1 MPSSLTKPIY
11 NNVIRYL
18 GEGVVPQNIKRR
30 RRSAM
35 EVMRRMGSP
44 VLIKHMYNIDDVA
57 RGIATESANFDTVY
71 KQSSHD
77 DPLSYGVGFVSVE
90 TQSGEWIDE
99 EGNLQIS
106 PTKEPGW
113 VPAPKYRG
121 YGPGYLTYV
130 IMPDAPEDVWKTSPE
145 GLLLHTQ
152 LARFQL
158 PWWPFVSDMDLLIDV
173 ELDRQETIV
182 ETFDRYQLHKV
193 SPITMRGLDQ
203 HGQREIR
210 RPNASGNRHWVGQ
223 QCEAN
228 KIPETDPAYQVEID
242 R

>member
-1 MPSSLTKPIY
+1 MPSALEKPDY
-11 NNVIRYL
+11 NNVIRYF

-30 RRSAM
+30 RKSSM
-35 EVMRRMGSP
+35 EVMRRMGTP
-44 VLIKHMYNIDDVA
+44 VLIKHMYNIADVEK
-57 RGIATESANFDTVY
+57 GIATESPNFDTIY
-71 KQSSHD
+71 KQSTHD

-90 TQSGEWIDE
+90 TQPGEWVDP
-99 EGNLQIS
+99 EGNLQIR
-106 PTKEPGW
+106 PTPLEGW
-113 VPAPKYRG
+113 TPAPKYRG

-152 LARFQL
+152 IARYQL

-173 ELDRQETIV
+173 EIDAQERITG
-182 ETFDRYQLHKV
+182 TFDRYQLHKV
-193 SPITMRGLDQ
+193 SPITMRGLDR
-203 HGQREIR
+203 HGQREFN
-210 RPNASGNRHWVGQ
+210 RPNAAGNRHWIGQ

-228 KIPETDPAYQVEID
+228 KVLETDPIYSVEVD